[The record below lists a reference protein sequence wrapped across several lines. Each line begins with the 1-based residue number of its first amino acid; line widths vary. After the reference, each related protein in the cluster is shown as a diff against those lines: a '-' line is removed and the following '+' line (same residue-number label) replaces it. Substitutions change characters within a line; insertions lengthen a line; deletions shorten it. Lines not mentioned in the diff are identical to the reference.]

1 MRRTTIDRLAAGAL
15 AALIWTGCGRGAAE
29 APRTVAVARGPV
41 RMALPFRG
49 ELEARRVETI
59 SVGVQGSAVLAE
71 LVPEGT
77 RVEAGDLLARFDA
90 SQIEQ
95 DLARQENELVRA
107 RQELDS
113 LEKAELPLELL
124 ELETKRLE
132 ARSELE
138 AEERFLESVRDLAG
152 RGLMAPE
159 EVAQQEAKV
168 AALKTRGEQ
177 LDVRLELTQ
186 KHVHAAPLARTA
198 SS

>member
-1 MRRTTIDRLAAGAL
+1 MRKSTIDRLVAGVL
-15 AALIWTGCGRGAAE
+15 AALLWTGCGRGAAE

-107 RQELDS
+107 RQELAS
-113 LEKAELPLELL
+113 L
-124 ELETKRLE
+124 
-132 ARSELE
+132 
-138 AEERFLESVRDLAG
+138 
-152 RGLMAPE
+152 
-159 EVAQQEAKV
+159 
-168 AALKTRGEQ
+168 
-177 LDVRLELTQ
+177 
-186 KHVHAAPLARTA
+186 
-198 SS
+198 